1 MKALENLIKPF
12 EKIADNWFEM
22 GYIGWIGII
31 ILIVFGLYLLFRLIF
46 L

>member
-31 ILIVFGLYLLFRLIF
+31 ILIVVLIYF
-46 L
+46 LIKVIF

>member
-31 ILIVFGLYLLFRLIF
+31 ILIGVLIYF
-46 L
+46 LIKVIF